1 MRINVDFDTRAVLR
15 DLRVRVPDIARK
27 AQITAVNKTAGKIQ
41 TQFRREL
48 SAVTGI
54 KQKEFKSQVKLFRAT
69 ARNRRARV
77 WFGMRRGIRLKRL
90 VNSPTSKFD
99 DLARGTLH
107 GRSGAD
113 AFQATVNTG
122 SGNSG
127 QATGFFVRKGRGRLP
142 ISQVRV
148 RFDDNDIAPGALN
161 RAGDRVGPEEYR
173 AQFSRDMNRRLRNT
187 ASAARRGRSRR

>member
-1 MRINVDFDTRAVLR
+1 M
-15 DLRVRVPDIARK
+15 RVPDIARK
-27 AQITAVNKTAGKIQ
+27 AQITAVNKTAAKIQ

-48 SAVTGI
+48 SGETGI
-54 KQKEFKSQVKLFRAT
+54 KQKEFKSQVKLFKAT

-77 WFGMRRGIRLKRL
+77 WFGRRRGIRLKRL
-90 VNSPTSKFD
+90 VNSPSSKFD

-113 AFQATVNTG
+113 AFQATVRTG

-127 QATGFFVRKGRGRLP
+127 SSIGFFVRKGRGRLP

-148 RFDDNDIAPGALN
+148 RFNDNEIAPDALN
-161 RAGDRVGPEEYR
+161 RAGSRVGPEEYR
-173 AQFSRDMNRRLRNT
+173 VQFARDMDRRLRNT
-187 ASAARRGRSRR
+187 ASAARRSRSRR